1 MAHQKRGPRP
11 SLCGDPSPRP
21 HRSGARARSPQRPEG
36 REAEGGA
43 SGEEG
48 EEGIHLVPER
58 GQWRGRYANEQG
70 SLAAVAGGGEE
81 AAAAAVMVM
90 RREAV

>member
-48 EEGIHLVPER
+48 IHLVPER

-81 AAAAAVMVM
+81 AAAAAAAM
-90 RREAV
+90 RREVV

>member
-58 GQWRGRYANEQG
+58 GQWRGSYANEQG

-81 AAAAAVMVM
+81 AAAAAVM